1 MSERCHFCGGP
12 MVWDSDA
19 NYSEVYEEA
28 EGIVS
33 FLHCMACGATATW
46 AKREGTE

>member
-19 NYSEVYEEA
+19 TGDDGELISY
-28 EGIVS
+28 
-33 FLHCMACGATATW
+33 LHCTQCEARAEWT
-46 AKREGTE
+46 KREVRQ